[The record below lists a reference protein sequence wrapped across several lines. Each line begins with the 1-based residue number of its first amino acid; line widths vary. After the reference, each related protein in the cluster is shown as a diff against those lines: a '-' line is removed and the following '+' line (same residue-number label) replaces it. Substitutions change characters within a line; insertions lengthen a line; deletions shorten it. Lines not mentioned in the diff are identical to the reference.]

1 MNILQLKTAIIDEI
15 DANHGMTKEE
25 IKEFFKDY
33 TKEFDFEAILLNME
47 MDQELRLLPLDK
59 NLGTYYYQLPA

>member
-1 MNILQLKTAIIDEI
+1 MNILKLKSLIIDEI
-15 DANHGMTKEE
+15 DVNNGMTKEE
-25 IKEFFKDY
+25 IKQAFKDY
-33 TKEFDFEAILLNME
+33 LKEFDFEAILLDLE